1 MPGSYCYAVP
11 KGADG
16 RQTANK
22 LANAVRKAGEREG
35 VKIPKKVSLFGCA
48 NFDFFISYTSNA
60 MRDLVLSEAKRLK
73 LVKLKYNGGCA
84 WIPDV

>member
-11 KGADG
+11 KGEKG
-16 RQTANK
+16 RETANK

-35 VKIPKKVSLFGCA
+35 VKIPKTISLLGCA
-48 NFDFFISYTSNA
+48 SLDFFISYTSNA
-60 MRDLVLSEAKRLK
+60 MRDLVLSEAKRMK
-73 LVKLKYNGGCA
+73 LVKLKYDGGCS